1 MGTIMHY
8 ICIPFGWLMQLS
20 MTVVG
25 NYALAIVFFTL
36 LTKIILMPVS
46 LWVHVNSIKMVKI
59 QPSINYATAE
69 FYGDKERIAEE
80 QTKLYKKAGYNPFA
94 SVIPL
99 ILQIILLMCV
109 VYIIKEPL
117 TYVLKIPDDIC
128 MELAKACG
136 VADFREDQLAIMD
149 IIAQGKVATGS
160 LSSEALVAI
169 DSIKNFDLTFLGLS
183 LNVIPSEVMGVYI
196 LVPVVAGI
204 SSFLMCLA
212 QNALNVLQKEQSMLN
227 KYGVS
232 IISVGIS
239 LILGFFVYTG
249 VALYWVCSNV
259 LAVVVQVV
267 LNLIINP
274 WKKVDKEE
282 LEKSRQKLAELKAL
296 AKSDT
301 ENKDDK
307 KREKADYKR
316 FFSIVNKHIVFYSE
330 KSGFFKYFEALINGI
345 TSKSNVT
352 IHYIT
357 NDPNDKIF
365 ELAKTNKQIQPY
377 YIGINK
383 LIPLMMKMD
392 ADIVVMTTPD
402 LDNLFLKRSLVR
414 KDIEYIYVPHDAMSA
429 HMGFREG
436 AFDNFDTFFAAGPH
450 LYTEIRAMEKMYNT
464 KEKTIV
470 EFGYPYMKKL
480 ADAYEKMDKVKH
492 EKPEILIAPSWQEDN
507 LLDSCIDNLLTSL
520 CDGKY
525 HVIVRPHPEYVKRY
539 NEKMQS
545 LINKYSDIDESI
557 LTFETDF
564 SKDSSIYQSDLLI
577 TDWSGIAYEYSF
589 ATKKPVLFFNTKLKM
604 LNTNW
609 EKLGL
614 TPVEISLRSKVGINL
629 EKDDKDGIAPSVEKL
644 LSSQEEYRQAI
655 LTCLDET
662 IYDFENSGAKGV
674 QYILNSLVSKSK
686 KAKENN

>member
-8 ICIPFGWLMQLS
+8 ICIPLGWLMQLS

-99 ILQIILLMCV
+99 IIQIILLMGV

-117 TYVLKIPDDIC
+117 TYALKLPDEIVR
-128 MELAKACG
+128 ELASACN
-136 VADFREDQLAIMD
+136 VSDFREDQLAIMD
-149 IIAQGKVATGS
+149 IIAQGKISTSA
-160 LSSEALVAI
+160 LSSGALSAI
-169 DSIKNFDLTFLGLS
+169 ESIKAFDLTCLGFS
-183 LNVIPSEVMGVYI
+183 LNVVPSEVMGIYI
-196 LVPVVAGI
+196 LVPVIAGV

-212 QNALNVLQKEQSMLN
+212 QNALNVLQKEQSALN
-227 KYGVS
+227 KYGVT
-232 IISVGIS
+232 IISVGVS

-259 LAVVVQVV
+259 LAVVVQLV

-282 LEKSRQKLAELKAL
+282 LEKSRKKLSDLKSF
-296 AKSDT
+296 AKTDDN
-301 ENKDDK
+301 NKEYK
-307 KREKADYKR
+307 KRERADYKR
-316 FFSIVNKHIVFYSE
+316 FFSVINKHLVFYSE
-330 KSGFFKYFEALINGI
+330 KSGFFKYYDTLINGI
-345 TSKSNVT
+345 ISKSNVT

-383 LIPLMMKMD
+383 LIPMMMKME

-402 LDNLFLKRSLVR
+402 LDNLFLKRSLVK
-414 KDIEYIYVPHDAMSA
+414 KDIEYIYVPHDMMSA

-436 AFDNFDTFFAAGPH
+436 AFNNFDTFFAAGPH
-450 LYTEIRAMEKMYNT
+450 LYTELRAMEKMYNT

-470 EFGYPYMKKL
+470 EFGYPFLNKL
-480 ADAYEKMDKVKH
+480 TESYEQMDKEKH
-492 EKPEILIAPSWQEDN
+492 EIPEILIAPSWQEDN
-507 LLDSCIDNLLTSL
+507 LLDSCIDNLLSSL
-520 CDGKY
+520 CNGKF
-525 HVIVRPHPEYVKRY
+525 HVIVRPHPEYVKRFG
-539 NEKMQS
+539 EKMQR
-545 LINKYSDIDESI
+545 LIEKYSNIDSSI

-564 SKDSSIYQSDLLI
+564 SKNSSIYQSDLLI

-604 LNTNW
+604 LNQNW

-614 TPVEISLRSKVGINL
+614 TPVEISLRSKVGIVL
-629 EKDDKDGIAPSVEKL
+629 EKDDKEGILPSVEKL
-644 LSSQEEYRQAI
+644 LNSQEEYRQSITNA
-655 LTCLDET
+655 LNET
-662 IYDFENSGAKGV
+662 VYDFDNCGANGV
-674 QYILNSLVSKSK
+674 KYILNSLVSKAK
-686 KAKENN
+686 KQ